1 MSILTAARLELNSAH
16 RRERPIAVATTQRP
30 AQLGLLIAAGR
41 TLTASPAAG
50 PHWPERT
57 AMPCLCHRSG
67 CDMAAPTYPPVSRR
81 IAAPRPSHDGGAT

>member
-1 MSILTAARLELNSAH
+1 MSILTAAHLELCLAH

-30 AQLGLLIAAGR
+30 AQFGLLIAASR

-50 PHWPERT
+50 PHRPERT

-67 CDMAAPTYPPVSRR
+67 CDIAASADPPVSRR